1 MARLLNEGFSGAVA
15 EHGIDIATL
24 RPSPSDP
31 RRVWMGASACQSRV
45 SALSASLPALPGWG
59 LVLGAYAQD
68 FRARRGI
75 ELAKAS
81 LSLPADIGQP
91 AIVLLR
97 DAKYYGALLVGLNE
111 DQATSACLALRRSG
125 AYCVKLAPS
134 ELNDPAAGWRE

>member
-1 MARLLNEGFSGAVA
+1 
-15 EHGIDIATL
+15 
-24 RPSPSDP
+24 
-31 RRVWMGASACQSRV
+31 MGASACQSRV

-91 AIVLLR
+91 AIVLLK

-111 DQATSACLALRRSG
+111 DQATSACLAAAPERSLLRQARSKR
-125 AYCVKLAPS
+125 AQRSRRWLA
-134 ELNDPAAGWRE
+134 